1 MRLLCL
7 SCLIQPKGLLLLL
20 SQWINNYNLF
30 GVMYVFGQ
38 AVIHQARAKDIE
50 INKIQ
55 QLCDVGRAACIDG
68 QRH

>member
-1 MRLLCL
+1 
-7 SCLIQPKGLLLLL
+7 
-20 SQWINNYNLF
+20 
-30 GVMYVFGQ
+30 MYVFGK